1 LHEKKFPFSVPA
13 REKNIIGILEPNAVY
28 IVFILLFRALLKIIS

>member
-1 LHEKKFPFSVPA
+1 MDKKESPFSFPA

-28 IVFILLFRALLKIIS
+28 IVFIYCSERC